1 MHLHIFRKMS
11 STSFGST
18 VLLDAGYI
26 FFFVIWFIS
35 IVFLIIFLFY
45 NSTHI
50 VMQLVTICWST
61 THSTSN
67 AQTALFPL
75 CVHPKGWMLQWKFF
89 LSVVRYTVM
98 DIVFVYCGCCL
109 GKMVPWN
116 ALPSALC
123 NAPYRA
129 LHATAVLYF
138 IVCSLKQKIPF
149 TFETQWILESLSHPF

>member
-1 MHLHIFRKMS
+1 MS

-67 AQTALFPL
+67 AQTALFPVCASEGL
-75 CVHPKGWMLQWKFF
+75 NVAVKVFSFCSEIYGYGHCVCVRRMLPGEDGTLKC
-89 LSVVRYTVM
+89 
-98 DIVFVYCGCCL
+98 IAECFV
-109 GKMVPWN
+109 
-116 ALPSALC
+116 
-123 NAPYRA
+123 
-129 LHATAVLYF
+129 
-138 IVCSLKQKIPF
+138 
-149 TFETQWILESLSHPF
+149 

>member
-1 MHLHIFRKMS
+1 MLVRFSFLLLIWLIF
-11 STSFGST
+11 
-18 VLLDAGYI
+18 
-26 FFFVIWFIS
+26 

-50 VMQLVTICWST
+50 VMQLVTVFWST

-67 AQTALFPL
+67 EQTAVFPRCASEGFVWGFL
-75 CVHPKGWMLQWKFF
+75 

-98 DIVFVYCGCCL
+98 DIVFVCCGCCL

-116 ALPSALC
+116 ALPRALC
-123 NAPYRA
+123 NTPYRA

-149 TFETQWILESLSHPF
+149 TLETQWILESLSCPF